1 MNLENMMLS
10 ERSQTYDP
18 IYMKRPK
25 QASPQEGKVNEWLL
39 RGQGRDE
46 EEELKGYGF
55 PLR

>member
-46 EEELKGYGF
+46 EELKGYGF